1 MIMFNLFKTRLT
13 VQELHTAIILY
24 NSELL
29 ADIEVLRNR
38 DAEQEK
44 VDMLRETGFTST
56 KEYRLLTGDVYECL
70 DKEEI
75 IIAKQVFPKALFVKK
90 ADFME
95 LLLKYKLVCGM
106 VADYTG
112 NIPDKNLFEVQEAL
126 TIINS
131 RDDIYDWRINR
142 SLIYVD
148 EVIIA
153 DGLIT
158 KNRWSKDDALKTSAF
173 PFDYDCGSVMPTTL
187 IPNTVK
193 IGRALK
199 PTDFLIAA
207 PAKFINHKVEFSRH
221 QPTFKPKSRIDDPIV
236 FQILPCGIIM
246 IHSMWGDE
254 ADDPIFKDKNKVL

>member
-1 MIMFNLFKTRLT
+1 MFNLLKTKPT
-13 VQELHTAIILY
+13 AQELHTAIMLY

-29 ADIEVLRNR
+29 AETETFHNR
-38 DAEQEK
+38 DAEQGK

-56 KEYRLLTGDVYECL
+56 KEYRLLTGDVYKCL
-70 DKEEI
+70 DKKEI
-75 IIAKQVFPKALFVKK
+75 IIAKQVFPKALFIKK

-95 LLLKYKLVCGM
+95 LLFKYKLVCGM
-106 VADYTG
+106 VEDYTG

-142 SLIYVD
+142 GLIYVD
-148 EVIIA
+148 EVIIT
-153 DGLIT
+153 DGFRT

-173 PFDYDCGSVMPTTL
+173 PFAYDCGSVMPTTL
-187 IPNTVK
+187 IPNTCEY
-193 IGRALK
+193 GRKLK

-207 PAKFINHKVEFSRH
+207 PAKFINHEVEFSRH

-236 FQILPCGIIM
+236 FQILPYGIIM
-246 IHSMWGDE
+246 IHTMWGGE